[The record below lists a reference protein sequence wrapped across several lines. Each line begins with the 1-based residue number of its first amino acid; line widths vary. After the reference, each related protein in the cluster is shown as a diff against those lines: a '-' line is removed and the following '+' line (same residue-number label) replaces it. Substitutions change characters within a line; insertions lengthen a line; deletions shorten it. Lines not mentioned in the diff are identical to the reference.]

1 MKWVRRVTSL
11 LLLLILGPAAA
22 AIGSDAN
29 VAGDW
34 RTATRQSSGIAPKP
48 ETTPEAVVQVYA
60 ARAFSWRGAFA
71 VHTWISVKPEN
82 AKEYTLYEV
91 MGWYVFGGGSALQIH
106 NDEPDRY
113 WFGAKPK
120 LLSDLRGK
128 KAASAIKNI
137 EAAVKAYPYAGT
149 YTTWPGPNSNTFT
162 AFVTRRVPELEA
174 DLPPTAI
181 GKDYLPGGSVFG
193 RAPSGGGA
201 QISILGALGMLV
213 SAEEGIEFNI
223 LGLSFGI
230 DPGDLA
236 IRLPGVGKVGLR

>member
-1 MKWVRRVTSL
+1 MKWVRRVNSL

-48 ETTPEAVVQVYA
+48 ETTPEAVVQVYS

-82 AKEYTLYEV
+82 AKEYTVYEV
-91 MGWYVFGGGSALQIH
+91 MGWYVFGGGSALQNN